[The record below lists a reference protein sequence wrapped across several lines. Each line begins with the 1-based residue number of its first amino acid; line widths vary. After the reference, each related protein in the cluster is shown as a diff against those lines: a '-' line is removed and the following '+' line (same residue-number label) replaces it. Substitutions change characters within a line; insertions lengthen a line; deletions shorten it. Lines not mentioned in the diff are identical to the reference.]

1 MINVS
6 SVQIPYDKLLAR
18 LGYLKAKTKIDE
30 KIENLIKENLNIAQK
45 LITPKAAIVF
55 SDITVKDDVVAFD
68 NGFEIKSA
76 DIAKLLHGCFKAY
89 AVAVTIGSKVEKKR
103 DEYLSEKETFK
114 GLILDA
120 AGSVAA
126 EETIV
131 LANQQIEDFEK
142 QNKNVLTKRFS
153 QGYGDWRLENQKDFL
168 EFIGADKI
176 GITLTETF
184 LMKPEK
190 SVSAIIGVKKT
201 E

>member
-153 QGYGDWRLENQKDFL
+153 
-168 EFIGADKI
+168 
-176 GITLTETF
+176 
-184 LMKPEK
+184 
-190 SVSAIIGVKKT
+190 
-201 E
+201 